1 MKNSNISL
9 LFAMFSADNEKHHI
23 NNFRSWLVRQDKT
36 KATVKNTVSYAK
48 KYGYILD
55 TGDASPL
62 LTLSNR
68 NKHHAMSALAN
79 YAKYTGRYDQFL
91 QLRQRYNLKWSKGS
105 SLQYFERFFHNK
117 ELSFEAMLSKL
128 KKMIGIL
135 PPHMAQIIKFGT
147 LTGLRSSEILQSVEL
162 INSGS
167 KEILQEYYDT
177 QNMMLCHWKFK
188 QFIRTTKIAYVSFVT
203 PEMVDMVKGPTS
215 MQPLTYNQ
223 IRSVCYSN

>member
-1 MKNSNISL
+1 LSL
-9 LFAMFSADNEKHHI
+9 PPWWLLPAREGSEDRPLIAADVRAVFCLRYGLND
-23 NNFRSWLVRQDKT
+23 NFRSWLVSQDKT
-36 KATVKNTVSYAK
+36 KATVKNTVNYAK

-68 NKHHAMSALAN
+68 SKHHAMSALAN

-135 PPHMAQIIKFGT
+135 PLYGPNNQVWHT
-147 LTGLRSSEILQSVEL
+147 YRPS
-162 INSGS
+162 
-167 KEILQEYYDT
+167 
-177 QNMMLCHWKFK
+177 
-188 QFIRTTKIAYVSFVT
+188 FI
-203 PEMVDMVKGPTS
+203 
-215 MQPLTYNQ
+215 
-223 IRSVCYSN
+223 